1 MTTAGFVS
9 GAVVFDVTELVDAGA
24 ESIFGAGVSDFGPAA
39 QGVDASPPINMTAIR
54 AVKVVKTLAFDF
66 LDVFIILPG

>member
-1 MTTAGFVS
+1 MTTAGFAS
-9 GAVVFDVTELVDAGA
+9 GAVAFKATELVDAGA
-24 ESIFGAGVSDFGPAA
+24 KSAFGAGVSDFGSAA
-39 QGVDASPPINMTAIR
+39 QRVDTSPPINMTAIR